1 VIEEVMRDVM
11 FDIPSRPDVREV
23 VVTPESIGDG
33 IPPLLILAAE
43 PKQKKEA

>member
-1 VIEEVMRDVM
+1 M
-11 FDIPSRPDVREV
+11 FDIPTRPDVREV
-23 VVTPESIGDG
+23 VVTAECISDG